1 MDSSGAL
8 QWLVSVLADA
18 EAAGEKVHIMSHIP
32 PGNGDC
38 LGGWGRNY
46 ARIIERFEN
55 TVVAQFFG
63 HTHNDQ
69 FVVFYDSQTKSRPLN
84 VGFVTPSVTTYTGMN
99 PAYVIYTVDINKRA
113 ARLFGTLEY
122 ISGAAELDGQG
133 GQLPTHFLAEAIL
146 SFSLCPPT
154 FWPKPYYAH
163 PLFIS
168 FRSPWRYTDFT
179 AFP

>member
-8 QWLVSVLADA
+8 QWLVSVLAEA

-32 PGNGDC
+32 PGNNDC

-99 PAYVIYTVDINKRA
+99 PAYVIYTVDGPSQEASYVSNAYLTHVLRYLL
-113 ARLFGTLEY
+113 LF
-122 ISGAAELDGQG
+122 
-133 GQLPTHFLAEAIL
+133 H
-146 SFSLCPPT
+146 SFFSSRE
-154 FWPKPYYAH
+154 F
-163 PLFIS
+163 
-168 FRSPWRYTDFT
+168 
-179 AFP
+179 